1 MYPNLKHRQLQNG
14 SDTLH
19 TGFQSE
25 KKQLRLVRQQ
35 ADKSGLVSNR
45 VTDDD

>member
-14 SDTLH
+14 SDTLRM
-19 TGFQSE
+19 GFQSE
-25 KKQLRLVRQQ
+25 KKQLRLVCQQ
-35 ADKSGLVSNR
+35 ADKSGPVSNS